1 MTTAA
6 ELDRYRMPLP
16 GPDTPVIPDGRVVAL
31 HAHLNTHYSASK
43 WPLAPLI
50 DNPST
55 SLRVIHWAK
64 CPASLREEMRL
75 LTWTMLNGKL
85 RPTFVKQ
92 RRSRRARLGPDTT
105 WQTVDA
111 WLHMARW
118 LDQRGIGS
126 LTHCDA
132 RVLHE
137 YGLHLRD
144 SGVSRGRVVKLLTCV
159 TRLWAFDELS
169 ARPAGIARPPWDEV
183 GVDDYLPTEKGSGG
197 ENTREPLATQTM
209 GPLLVWAM
217 RMVDDFADDILAG
230 WEESRRLTERARTA
244 VASPETRAAL
254 HAYLAP
260 VIEDG
265 ALVPANWNQGKLCFA
280 RSYVGGLTGASERQV
295 DTAIERYGL
304 TAKAVER
311 PGPCPLGLAVTGR
324 IAGTAWRAALDFNEA
339 GTLMRH
345 LGTASFIVCAF
356 LTGMRPEEVLGMRSS
371 CCPDPE
377 PDEDGMVGRHLIRS
391 VHFKTVT
398 DDEGNQLPGGA
409 ERDVPWVAIT
419 PVVNA
424 IRVLERMVPAGHLL
438 FDHDAHDSL
447 FGRRPSTRGALRA
460 QGMRQRIEDF
470 VAWANTEAEAQGLPA
485 EVIPPDPHGNIGTA
499 RFRRTLAWHVA
510 RRPGGLVALAIQ
522 YGHMRTA
529 LNTEVSGGYGTR
541 SRGGIHDVLALE
553 TALATAETAADLHD
567 RFENGDGVSGPAA
580 RRALV
585 EAATSRRFEGREI
598 KTDFARKYAAAR
610 RYLARDGAVLYD
622 NPHALLLCLYKHD
635 RALCQREG
643 AGDDAPTLDRCVPG
657 CGNALRTDEQ
667 AALLRERAE
676 RIDKQAAFT
685 PKPMGDRLRANAD
698 KLRSFADEHDETRFT
713 RQEASA

>member
-6 ELDRYRMPLP
+6 EVDRYRMPLP
-16 GPDTPVIPDGRVVAL
+16 GPDTPVIPGDRVVAL
-31 HAHLNTHYSASK
+31 HAYLNAHYSASA
-43 WPLAPLI
+43 WPLGPLV
-50 DNPST
+50 DNPSA
-55 SLRVIHWAK
+55 SLHVIRWSK
-64 CPASLREEMRL
+64 CPVSLREEMRL
-75 LTWTMLNGKL
+75 VTWTMLNGEL

-92 RRSRRARLGPDTT
+92 RRSRRSRIGPDAT
-105 WQTVDA
+105 WQTVEE
-111 WLHMARW
+111 WMRMAHW
-118 LDQRGIGS
+118 LDKRGIRS
-126 LTHCDA
+126 LAQCDTQ
-132 RVLHE
+132 VLHE
-137 YGLHLRD
+137 YGLSLRD
-144 SGVSRGRVVKLLTCV
+144 SGVSRSHVVKLLNCA

-169 ARPAGIARPPWDEV
+169 ARPTGMARPPWDEV
-183 GVDDYLPTEKGSGG
+183 GVDDYLPAEKGSGG
-197 ENTREPLATQTM
+197 ENSREPLATATM

-217 RMVDDFADDILAG
+217 RMVDDFADDVLAA

-244 VASPETRAAL
+244 PSSAEGQAAL
-254 HAYLAP
+254 HAFLAP
-260 VIEDG
+260 IIENG
-265 ALVPANWNQGKLCFA
+265 ASVPANWNQGKLRFA
-280 RSYVGGLTGASERQV
+280 RSYVGGLTGASSSHV
-295 DTAIERYGL
+295 DKAIKRYSL
-304 TAKAVER
+304 TAKAAEH
-311 PGPCPLGLAVTGR
+311 PGACPLDLPVTGR
-324 IAGTAWRAALDFNEA
+324 VAGAPWRAALDFNEA
-339 GTLMRH
+339 GPLMRH

-356 LTGMRPEEVLGMRSS
+356 LTGMRPEEVLGMRSG
-371 CCPDPE
+371 CCPDPQPE
-377 PDEDGMVGRHLIRS
+377 KDGTVGRHLIRS

-398 DDEGNQLPGGA
+398 DDQGNYLSGGT

-438 FDHDAHDSL
+438 FDHAAHDIL
-447 FGRRPSTRGALRA
+447 FGVRQKEGGALRA
-460 QGMRQRIEDF
+460 GGMRDRIEAF
-470 VAWANTEAEAQGLPA
+470 VAWANAEAQAQGLPT
-485 EVIPPDPHGNIGTA
+485 EVIPPDPHGNIATS
-499 RFRRTLAWHVA
+499 RFRRTLAWHIA

-567 RFENGDGVSGPAA
+567 RFESGEGVSGPSA

-585 EAATSRRFEGREI
+585 EATTGRRFEGREI
-598 KTDFARKYAAAR
+598 KTDFGLKYAAAR

-643 AGDDAPTLDRCVPG
+643 TVNDAPTLDRCVPG
-657 CGNALRTDEQ
+657 CGNTVRTDAH
-667 AALLRERAE
+667 AALLRERAKH
-676 RIDKQAAFT
+676 IDKQAAFT
-685 PKPMGDRLRANAD
+685 PKPIGDRLRANAD